1 MVYHIVSCAKVGT
14 GTMQYSLPAA
24 ISYHEVWMVKDILE
38 KRKNDM
44 IIVGI
49 RDPVARNLSY
59 FFQTFRNKFY
69 NTVHTRKN
77 KNKGECCYVPE
88 LDKDNDSITSD
99 EIISHFL
106 KQPNLHTFNDWFEEF
121 LEYSGITSFDRE
133 KGYQVYNY
141 PSGNKILLYT
151 IEKLKDNEKEI
162 CEILDIKRFHIANQS
177 MHKWYAD
184 LYSETKEKIRYPKAY
199 LDSLL
204 NTDIIRIFYTDEQIK
219 KFYQSHQRLVPLS
232 E

>member
-14 GTMQYSLPAA
+14 GTMKYSIPTA

-38 KRKNDM
+38 KRKNDT

-69 NTVHTRKN
+69 NSVQTRKN
-77 KNKGECCYVPE
+77 KNKGERCYVPE
-88 LDKDNDSITSD
+88 LDKEDLTSE
-99 EIISHFL
+99 EIITYFL

-121 LEYSGITSFDRE
+121 LEYSGITSFDKE
-133 KGYQVYNY
+133 KGLQVYNY
-141 PSGNKILLYT
+141 PNGNKIVLYT
-151 IEKLKDNEKEI
+151 LENLKDNQEEI
-162 CEILDIKRFHIANQS
+162 CKILDIKRFHVANQS
-177 MHKWYAD
+177 IHKWYAD
-184 LYSETKEKIRYPKAY
+184 LYKETKENIVYPKAY

-204 NTDIIRIFYTDEQIK
+204 DTDIIRIFYTDEQIK